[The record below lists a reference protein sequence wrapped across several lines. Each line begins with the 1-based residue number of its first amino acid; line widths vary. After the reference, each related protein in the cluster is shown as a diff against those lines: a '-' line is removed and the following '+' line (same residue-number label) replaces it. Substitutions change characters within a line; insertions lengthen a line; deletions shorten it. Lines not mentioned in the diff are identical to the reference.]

1 MSVLFSEFCFFLVD
15 SLQRLKREVD
25 LYRTKIF
32 TVINAHET
40 SAHGSTSLLQG
51 LPEINISFLSNSAS
65 ASASALAAEF
75 DYLSPSTTSS
85 QALYIVHQLVS
96 THNDL
101 VTRNE
106 GLVQENQRLQQA
118 LTEKDQHL
126 HVQVRKV
133 SEQNQRLS
141 KLQQLLQQANATI
154 AATSEDYHVLQAQV
168 THLTHTLQEA
178 TQENA
183 QLKALISP
191 TKRNPALEQ
200 AASIHH
206 NSHLNHSN
214 NDQGGNRKVVLD
226 NSSHGRVSNYHTN
239 MSRSY
244 AEPSNVDSSH
254 HHSNNSLLP
263 PRLSKQPITAASAA
277 SASSTWSAYDKE
289 EIDDVLSAASAARQL
304 RSQNHRS
311 AQHPPMTSGDLMK
324 ARMHAATAST
334 SHDDGLRTAEA
345 STTAHIQGMYAPSS
359 SSLSLHP
366 PPTTPTHHTAPLTME
381 DISHGGSQSRTQA
394 VSNSHSTSQY
404 GASSVQS
411 PPLPA
416 LLNHNLRSPS
426 PSRAISGSQDSATG
440 VDTSLWRKQQQLRD
454 DVRRELRSTDDLL
467 ARTHLGPLG
476 NYHQHPTAP
485 SSNPQSQ
492 SQSQSHMYPSHSTA
506 ASVVSGDPQL
516 PQHQHSSSFSRRD
529 VPGGGMS
536 SSASNYSNSI
546 YQNIDGG
553 SSYSSS
559 ALNSESSS
567 MRARVVQD
575 YHASSS
581 YLSAGIPFT
590 RIA

>member
-1 MSVLFSEFCFFLVD
+1 MSDFCFFLVD

-183 QLKALISP
+183 QLKALMSP
-191 TKRNPALEQ
+191 TKRNPALEE

-206 NSHLNHSN
+206 SN
-214 NDQGGNRKVVLD
+214 NDESGNRKLVLD
-226 NSSHGRVSNYHTN
+226 NSSHGRTSNYHTN

-254 HHSNNSLLP
+254 HRSNNSLLP

-277 SASSTWSAYDKE
+277 AASSTWSAYDKE

-304 RSQNHRS
+304 RSQNHCS

-366 PPTTPTHHTAPLTME
+366 PPTTPTRHTAPLTME

-476 NYHQHPTAP
+476 NYHQHSSAP

-506 ASVVSGDPQL
+506 ASVRSGDPQL